1 MAKTSAITKNKR
13 RQQTVEKYAER
24 RAELVALI
32 KSADTDDDVRDAAY
46 LKLKKM
52 PRDASPVRYRR
63 RCAMTGRS
71 RANYRKF
78 GICRIK
84 FRELALLGEIPG
96 VRKSSW

>member
-1 MAKTSAITKNKR
+1 MAKKSAISKNERRKR
-13 RQQTVEKYAER
+13 IAEQHAEK

-32 KSADTDDDVRDAAY
+32 KSPDTSDEERDAAY
-46 LKLKKM
+46 LKIRKM
-52 PRDASPVRYRR
+52 PRDASAVRYRR

-78 GICRIK
+78 GICRIT

-96 VRKSSW
+96 MRKSSW